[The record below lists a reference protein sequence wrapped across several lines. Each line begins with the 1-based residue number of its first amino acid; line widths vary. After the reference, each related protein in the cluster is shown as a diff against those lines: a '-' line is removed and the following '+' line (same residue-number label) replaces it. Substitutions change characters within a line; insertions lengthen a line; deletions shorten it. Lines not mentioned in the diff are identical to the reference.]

1 MRGLLWDLCGDY
13 RKEVKLLV
21 LVLREGVV
29 AEMSSRPANIPPA
42 LLIARLTKHMQE
54 ELSLNEGSLLAG
66 LSRAGHMPW
75 VLLVR
80 LMSLFATANLK
91 INLSLLDPLK

>member
-1 MRGLLWDLCGDY
+1 MRRERCYGEILTKYGTSVCDDPRRCEGLLWDLCGDY

-54 ELSLNEGSLLAG
+54 ELV
-66 LSRAGHMPW
+66 PQ
-75 VLLVR
+75 
-80 LMSLFATANLK
+80 
-91 INLSLLDPLK
+91 